1 MRSIISVSESNPGE
15 LNTASACAIS
25 CLGYNSNSAMRD
37 KQIKTMLKVIPK
49 SAVLSPGMTFS
60 VTTAGLEDYT

>member
-1 MRSIISVSESNPGE
+1 MLEGNTLHVTLIIVDK
-15 LNTASACAIS
+15 TSACAIS

-37 KQIKTMLKVIPK
+37 KQIKTILKVIPK
-49 SAVLSPGMTFS
+49 SAVLSPGITFS